1 MKTKQSDFVEQVT
14 FRMNADAVKAIQKSG
29 QSAPDWFRQAARNR
43 LESERNSAN
52 PPDAAEARM
61 GRLEQEVVPLRK
73 EIAKLQPSNAIAQAE
88 TRKVLVTIQHNQ
100 AELQRAL
107 IAMENGIGNTL
118 AVLGPTLLA
127 AIDQQI
133 DQHAQAAKEERLR
146 ALVPPA
152 PPSFENRLSLF
163 WISKA
168 LSVRKNISQQNAAP
182 YLDCPIFVY
191 FEPLFARETRSL
203 QATPQK
209 KTRQAAGFCYL

>member
-1 MKTKQSDFVEQVT
+1 
-14 FRMNADAVKAIQKSG
+14 
-29 QSAPDWFRQAARNR
+29 
-43 LESERNSAN
+43 
-52 PPDAAEARM
+52 M

-73 EIAKLQPSNAIAQAE
+73 EIAKLQQSNAIAQAAQAE
-88 TRKVLVTIQHNQ
+88 TRKALVAIQGNQ
-100 AELQRAL
+100 TELQRAL

-118 AVLGPTLLA
+118 AALGPTLLA

-133 DQHAQAAKEERLR
+133 EQHAQAALAAAKAKEERLR

-182 YLDCPIFVY
+182 YFDCPIFVY
-191 FEPLFARETRSL
+191 FEPLFARETGSL
-203 QATPQK
+203 QATPK
-209 KTRQAAGFCYL
+209 KKPAERRVFAIFESQGAEPLAPPDPPSPTGTSNQLV

>member
-1 MKTKQSDFVEQVT
+1 MKMKQSDFVEQVT
-14 FRMNADAVKAIQKSG
+14 FRVNADAVKAIQKSG
-29 QSAPDWFRQAARNR
+29 QSAPDWLRQAARNR

-73 EIAKLQPSNAIAQAE
+73 EIAKLQPSNASAQAAQAE
-88 TRKVLVTIQHNQ
+88 TRKVLVTIQGHQ

-118 AVLGPTLLA
+118 AALDPTLLA

-133 DQHAQAAKEERLR
+133 DQHAQAAQAQAQAQAQEERLR

-168 LSVRKNISQQNAAP
+168 LSVRKKISQ
-182 YLDCPIFVY
+182 
-191 FEPLFARETRSL
+191 
-203 QATPQK
+203 
-209 KTRQAAGFCYL
+209 